1 MTSPPRSHRPE
12 MVGGAEGACGGVR
25 RADEGAE
32 DADLGFEDGF
42 DLLILL
48 VNDFSCLPRQAQI
61 YANWAD

>member
-12 MVGGAEGACGGVR
+12 MVGGAEGARGAVLRAGDGGEELDR
-25 RADEGAE
+25 
-32 DADLGFEDGF
+32 DLEDGF

-48 VNDFSCLPRQAQI
+48 VDDFACPRTQAQI

>member
-1 MTSPPRSHRPE
+1 